1 MRPEAQRV
9 LHRFKRVLPR
19 GESTFAVAGLALSGI
34 VVLCGALAVGTAYM
48 QASESRQVAKSQQ
61 TRLLG
66 TLLAG
71 TATQHLKSGDLAQLR
86 KTMSD
91 LQQSHELSRVS
102 VELAGGEIIADTTP
116 DRITVNTLPEQFGTL
131 DSSQVASIAI
141 DRFGVPDAVV
151 LRVGDRGEALLR
163 LEGSQNAE
171 SPPIAPYLG
180 VMGIVVVGVGV
191 LWIVYRDFRQRLKAL
206 GAVGSALRSYSEGE
220 RSPEALRVSDAWGP
234 EATIWNVLL
243 EDRTDD
249 LAVAGD
255 EHSGALAEGE
265 TIGNLSELAAA
276 CDTLWTGML
285 LVGEDGA
292 IRYANG
298 AAAVLL
304 GMMREDL
311 PGKQLR
317 EALDDEALIEAVT
330 TTASGDGLGRSTY
343 EVERIRDESKA
354 YLRVRVGTLSGV
366 PVGCA
371 LVTIED
377 VTQKRVADDAM
388 HSFVAQATHELRTP
402 LTNIRLY
409 IEEAIESG
417 DEDPSLRDKALNIIN
432 QESQRL
438 ERIVGDML
446 SVSEIEAGSIRLNH
460 TDIRT
465 EKMLED
471 LKNDYEAAAEDKQIK
486 LVFDLP
492 PKLPVFTGDRDKV
505 AIAMHNL
512 LGNAIKYTP
521 KKGTVTVKAEEDGDM
536 LRIEFIDSGIGIDPS
551 EHERVFEKFYRA
563 SDKRVDSITGSGLGL
578 ALAREIVRLHG
589 GDITLDSQVGKGSTF
604 TLTLPAAMRAAA

>member
-9 LHRFKRVLPR
+9 LHRFQRVLPR

-34 VVLCGALAVGTAYM
+34 VVVCAAMAVGIAYM
-48 QASESRQVAKSQQ
+48 QASESQQVARSHQ

-66 TLLAG
+66 TLLGG
-71 TATQHLKSGDLAQLR
+71 TATQHLRTGDLAQLR
-86 KTMSD
+86 MTMSE

-102 VELAGGEIIADTTP
+102 VELPGGEIIADTTP
-116 DRITVNTLPEQFGTL
+116 DRITINTLPEELGTL
-131 DSSQVASIAI
+131 DSAQVASIAI

-171 SPPIAPYLG
+171 SVPLAPYLG
-180 VMGIVVVGVGV
+180 VLGIVAVGVGV

-206 GAVGSALRSYSEGE
+206 GAIGSALRSYCDGE
-220 RSPEALRVSDAWGP
+220 RSPDALRVSDAWGD
-234 EATIWNVLL
+234 EANIWNTLL
-243 EDRTDD
+243 EDRRDELTSSADEQLTTVTD
-249 LAVAGD
+249 
-255 EHSGALAEGE
+255 GE
-265 TIGNLSELAAA
+265 TGGNLSELAAA

-285 LVGEDGA
+285 LVGEDSS

-304 GMMREDL
+304 GMLREDL
-311 PGKQLR
+311 PGKDFR
-317 EALDDEALIEAVT
+317 EVIEDDHLLEAVVAI
-330 TTASGDGLGRSTY
+330 ASGSGLGRSTY
-343 EVERIRDESKA
+343 EVERKREESTA
-354 YLRVRVGTLSGV
+354 YLRIRVGTLSGI
-366 PVGCA
+366 PQGCA

-417 DEDPSLRDKALNIIN
+417 DDDPSLRDKALNIIN

-465 EKMLED
+465 EKLLED

-486 LVFDLP
+486 LVFDLA
-492 PKLPVFTGDRDKV
+492 PKLPVFSGDRDKV

-521 KKGTVTVKAEEDGDM
+521 AKGEVTVKAEEDNGT

-589 GDITLDSQVGKGSTF
+589 GDITLDSQIGKGSTF